1 MNRLPWARL
10 LAEFGVIV
18 VGILVA
24 LLAESAWQERG
35 ERAEERE
42 VLERIEAE
50 LALDSAIVQDDV
62 DWFGQLVPILA
73 EARAVLRGES
83 DLAPTSALTVVFT
96 AGLRRTGVRDSRTFD
111 DLLASGRLS
120 LIEDP
125 GIRQA
130 LMSFYGDFDYALA
143 SREALPSEVRR
154 RVTAT
159 VPLAWARHIVDA
171 CIRMG
176 EEGESFRRDLE
187 ESLPSCAPAPDRES
201 QAILDELV
209 AIPGLTHEMGV
220 LAYESVNVHEDMAR
234 AKRSLAELRDAL
246 ASAR

>member
-1 MNRLPWARL
+1 MSKLPWARL
-10 LAEFGVIV
+10 VAEFGVIV
-18 VGILVA
+18 VGVLVA

-50 LALDSAIVQDDV
+50 LVLDSAIIQDDV
-62 DWFGQLVPILA
+62 DWFGQLVPILE

-83 DLAPTSALTVVFT
+83 DLAPAPALAVVFT
-96 AGLRRTGVRDSRTFD
+96 AGLRRTDVRDPRTFD

-130 LMSFYGDFDYALA
+130 LMSFYGDFDNALA
-143 SREALPSEVRR
+143 NREALPSEVRR

-159 VPLAWARHIVDA
+159 VPLAWARHIVDT

-176 EEGESFRRDLE
+176 AESFRKDLE

-209 AIPGLTHEMGV
+209 AVPGLTHEMGV
-220 LAYESVNVHEDMAR
+220 LAYESINVHEDMVR
-234 AKRSLAELRDAL
+234 AKRSLSELRDTL
-246 ASAR
+246 ASVR

>member
-1 MNRLPWARL
+1 MNKLPWARL

-18 VGILVA
+18 VGVLVA

-35 ERAEERE
+35 ERSEERQ
-42 VLERIEAE
+42 VLERIDAE
-50 LALDSAIVQDDV
+50 LVLDSAIIQDDV
-62 DWFGQLVPILA
+62 DWFDQWIPVL
-73 EARAVLRGES
+73 EDARAVLRGGS
-83 DLAPTSALTVVFT
+83 VLAPGPALAVVFT

-143 SREALPSEVRR
+143 NREALPSEVRR

-159 VPLAWARHIVDA
+159 VPLAWARYIVDT
-171 CIRMG
+171 CIRVG
-176 EEGESFRRDLE
+176 EESFRKDLE
-187 ESLPSCAPAPDRES
+187 DSLPSCAPAPAPES
-201 QAILDELV
+201 QAILDELLSV
-209 AIPGLTHEMGV
+209 PGLTHEMGL
-220 LAYESVNVHEDMAR
+220 LAYESVNVYEEMVR
-234 AKRSLAELRDAL
+234 AQRSLAELRDTL
-246 ASAR
+246 ASVR